1 MDFIGK
7 LSPSNK
13 EEDVLGYRN
22 GMTDI
27 KKHPFLKDFDWIKLH
42 LKQLDS
48 PLDTDVSSYY
58 SSSFHS
64 TRTNR
69 NLENFILP
77 ESSTNNFP
85 NFAHLYEQMRKV
97 EPPLHKQL

>member
-42 LKQLDS
+42 LK
-48 PLDTDVSSYY
+48 
-58 SSSFHS
+58 
-64 TRTNR
+64 
-69 NLENFILP
+69 
-77 ESSTNNFP
+77 
-85 NFAHLYEQMRKV
+85 
-97 EPPLHKQL
+97 